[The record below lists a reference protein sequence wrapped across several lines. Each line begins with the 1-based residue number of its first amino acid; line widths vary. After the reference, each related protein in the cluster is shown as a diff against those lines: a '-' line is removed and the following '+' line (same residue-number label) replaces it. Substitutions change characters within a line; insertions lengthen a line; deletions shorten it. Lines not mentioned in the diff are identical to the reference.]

1 MNYTII
7 TSSDPI
13 MTFIYY
19 LGLVVCIAAGYE
31 KGRAY
36 LRFPLIFQIINSFN
50 GGVTRDLLCLHTRA
64 WFFTN
69 EAIPDILFVLIV
81 GAIYAFVSERVKNTK
96 AKAINDSV
104 IDIMDA
110 ISLGSF
116 ISIGADKALDL
127 GFSLPTAIICAYVTG
142 CFGGLTAYFM
152 NPKAILTLPNLYY
165 QIVALLGSILYCH
178 IRNGYLACFSI
189 AFCLLASKVDY
200 AIILTYNRSE
210 YLYTLTKIN
219 LSARICSLRAF
230 FANAAARATDYFYL
244 KRVAR
249 YYRVYLAFHRLRIC

>member
-19 LGLVVCIAAGYE
+19 LGLIVCIAAGYE
-31 KGRAY
+31 KGHTY

-50 GGVTRDLLCLHTRA
+50 GGVTRDLLCIHTKA
-64 WFFTN
+64 WFFTT
-69 EAIPDILFVLIV
+69 EAIPDILFVLIC
-81 GAIYAFVSERVKNTK
+81 GTIYALVSECVKNTK
-96 AKAINDSV
+96 AKAINNSV
-104 IDIMDA
+104 IAIMDA

-116 ISIGADKALDL
+116 IAIGADKALDL
-127 GFSLPTAIICAYVTG
+127 GFTLPTAIICGYVTG
-142 CFGGLTAYFM
+142 CFGGLTANFM
-152 NPKAILTLPNLYY
+152 NPLAILTLPNLYY
-165 QIVALLGSILYCH
+165 QVVALLGSILYCH
-178 IRNGYLACFSI
+178 MRNGYLACFSI

-210 YLYTLTKIN
+210 YLYTLTKTN
-219 LSARICSLRAF
+219 LSARICSVRAF
-230 FANAAARATDYFYL
+230 FTNAVARATDYYYL

-249 YYRVYLAFHRLRIC
+249 YPRVYLAFHRLRIC